1 MCNQSAKFIEELC
14 RKNDSISINQCHR
27 KKVCMGEAVK
37 VKRQEGHFKH
47 MQTWTFL
54 DPALNRPIK
63 KIFLKKSGKS
73 FNKYKAIII

>member
-1 MCNQSAKFIEELC
+1 
-14 RKNDSISINQCHR
+14 
-27 KKVCMGEAVK
+27 MGEAVK

-63 KIFLKKSGKS
+63 KIFLKQSGKS
-73 FNKYKAIII
+73 FNKYKAIIS